1 MAGWARVS
9 ESLRALLQRRGLRL
23 QRDRGQNFLTD
34 GGLADQLAQ
43 LAGVEEGDHVIEV
56 GTGLGVLTR
65 ALGKRAERVTT
76 VEIDSGLVKALEE
89 EDLLP
94 SNAELLHADALKLDW
109 SELVERAGPRVR
121 VVANLPYSAATPLL
135 RIMIECRES
144 VQDWSV
150 MIQREV
156 ARRCVARCGDDDY
169 GSFAVLHALTVDAQV
184 QQELSPGS
192 FFPAPKVHSSFL
204 RVWPR
209 RTPLLREGELAW
221 VERVVRAAFS
231 KRRKTILNTLR
242 GGGFVAREDRAIL
255 EEALASAGI
264 SPSSRAE
271 TVAPERLL
279 ALARA
284 LREHTAKL
292 ESAER
297 E

>member
-1 MAGWARVS
+1 MS

-23 QRDRGQNFLTD
+23 QRERGQNFLTD
-34 GGLADQLAQ
+34 GGLADQLAR

-65 ALGKRAERVTT
+65 ALSQRADRVVT
-76 VEIDSGLVKALEE
+76 VEIDSGLVEALRDE
-89 EDLLP
+89 
-94 SNAELLHADALKLDW
+94 ELLDANVELIHADALKLDW
-109 SELVERAGPRVR
+109 PDLIGRLGPRVR

-135 RIMIECRES
+135 RIMIELRES
-144 VQDWSV
+144 LQDWSV

-156 ARRCVARCGDDDY
+156 ARRCVARCGEQDY
-169 GSFAVLHALTVDAQV
+169 GSLAVLHALTVDAQV

-192 FFPAPKVHSSFL
+192 FFPSPKVHSSFL

-209 RTPLLREGELAW
+209 RTPLLEPGELAW

-242 GGGFVAREDRAIL
+242 GGSFVGREDRVVL
-255 EEALASAGI
+255 EEALLSVGI
-264 SPSSRAE
+264 EPSTRAE
-271 TVAPERLL
+271 QLAPEKLL

-284 LREHTAKL
+284 LN
-292 ESAER
+292 ER
-297 E
+297 TEGALSEAD